1 MSSLKEVAEIAGVSP
16 ATVSRVMNNTIF
28 VSEETRK
35 KVEAAIEKVNYRP
48 NIIAQ
53 SLRLKATKNIGLL
66 VPEIAHASF
75 NLVIKYIVDSAAKR
89 GLNAIVCN
97 TQNDIGIEAHMIDKL
112 IRQSINGI
120 IFIRVS
126 DESHIVKVSKSTK
139 VPMVVLDRA
148 FNNENI
154 PNITIDNYLAGQI
167 AAEHLLS
174 RGRTKI
180 ATITGKFNISLS
192 RDRHRGFIDTLRRN
206 GIEVSPLLVY
216 EGGFNYQSGVDGVIK
231 FLSTGLEF
239 DGLWGQ
245 NDLIAAGALSTL
257 LHHNKRVPLDISII
271 GMDNAQFASYMY
283 PSITTIA
290 QPYEA
295 MCDKAVELID
305 KLTNNEVIE
314 ENHVSFPPS
323 LIVRESS

>member
-16 ATVSRVMNNTIF
+16 ATVSRVMNNTVF
-28 VSEETRK
+28 VSDATRE
-35 KVEAAIEKVNYRP
+35 KVEAAIEKINYKP

-66 VPEIAHASF
+66 VPEISHASF
-75 NLVIKYIVDSAAKR
+75 ILVVKHIVDSAAKR
-89 GLNAIVCN
+89 GLNTIVCN
-97 TQNDIGIEAHMIDKL
+97 TDNDVIKEAHIIDKL

-126 DESHIVKVSKSTK
+126 DESHIVNVSKSTK
-139 VPMVVLDRA
+139 VPMIVLDRA

-154 PNITIDNYLAGQI
+154 PNITIDNYFAGTLA
-167 AAEHLLS
+167 AKHLIS
-174 RGRTKI
+174 KGRKKI

-192 RDRHRGFIDTLRRN
+192 RDRHQGFIDTLKKH
-206 GIEVSPLLVY
+206 GIEVPQKLIY
-216 EGGFNYQSGVDGVIK
+216 QGGFTYQAGVDGVLNFIENN
-231 FLSTGLEF
+231 LEF

-245 NDLIAAGALSTL
+245 NDLIAAGAMSTL
-257 LHHNKRVPLDISII
+257 LHHNKRVPQDVSIV
-271 GMDNAQFASYMY
+271 GMDNVQFSSYMY

-314 ENHVSFPPS
+314 ENHFSFPPS

>member
-28 VSEETRK
+28 VSPETRV
-35 KVEAAIEKVNYRP
+35 KVEEAIKKVNYKP

-66 VPEIAHASF
+66 VPEISNSSF
-75 NLVIKYIVDSAAKR
+75 SIVITHIVNSAAKR
-89 GLNAIVCN
+89 GLNTIVCN
-97 TQNDIGIEAHMIDKL
+97 TENNIAIEAHIIDKL
-112 IRQSINGI
+112 VRQSINGI
-120 IFIRVS
+120 IFIGVS
-126 DESHIVKVSKSTK
+126 DQSHIVNVSKSTR
-139 VPMVVLDRA
+139 VPLIVLDRA
-148 FNNENI
+148 FNDVNI
-154 PNITIDNYLAGQI
+154 PNITIDNYFAGTLA
-167 AAEHLLS
+167 AKHLIS
-174 RGRTKI
+174 RGRKNI
-180 ATITGKFNISLS
+180 ATITGKSNISLS
-192 RDRHRGFIDTLRRN
+192 RERHQGFIDTLRKHD
-206 GIEVSPLLVY
+206 IEVSQKLIY
-216 EGGFNYQSGVDGVIK
+216 QGGFSYQAGVDGVLN
-231 FLSTGLEF
+231 FLENNLEF

-257 LHHNKRVPLDISII
+257 LHHNKKIPQDISII
-271 GMDNAQFASYMY
+271 GMDNVQFASYMY

-314 ENHVSFPPS
+314 ENRFSFPPS

>member
-28 VSEETRK
+28 VSAETRE
-35 KVEAAIEKVNYRP
+35 KVEAAIELVNYKP

-66 VPEIAHASF
+66 VPDIANPSF
-75 NLVIKYIVDSAAKR
+75 SLVIKYIVDSAAKR
-89 GLNAIVCN
+89 GLNTIVCN
-97 TQNDIGIEAHMIDKL
+97 TENNIAIEAHIVDKL
-112 IRQSINGI
+112 VRQSINGI

-126 DESHIVKVSKSTK
+126 DESHIVNVTKTTK
-139 VPMVVLDRA
+139 VPMIVLDRA
-148 FNNENI
+148 FNNEYI
-154 PNITIDNYLAGQI
+154 PNITIDNYFAGTLA
-167 AAEHLLS
+167 AKHLIS
-174 RGRTKI
+174 CGRKNI
-180 ATITGKFNISLS
+180 ATITGMFNISLS
-192 RDRHRGFIDTLRRN
+192 RERHHGFIDTLRKYD
-206 GIEVSPLLVY
+206 IEVSRKLIY
-216 EGGFNYQSGVDGVIK
+216 QGGFSYQAGVDGVLN
-231 FLSTGLEF
+231 FLENNLEF

-257 LHHNKRVPLDISII
+257 LHHNKRIPQDISIV
-271 GMDNAQFASYMY
+271 GMDNVQFGAYMY

-305 KLTNNEVIE
+305 KLTNNEILE
-314 ENHVSFPPS
+314 ENHFSFPPS